1 MPESETFDAFYA
13 RTVWFVTTQM
23 HELAGDDGMADHAIR
38 EAYAKAYQ
46 QWYQVSGYA
55 DSQAWVLGTARDA
68 FARRQAEA
76 GGTGSASAAPA
87 SDSGTWPGIYRPVAD
102 QAPAAGPAD
111 PDATMA
117 RPSPP
122 GAASGTGGYAG
133 RGYAGVGYGVP
144 DDGVPDYGVPDYGG
158 GGAADGSAGGAGRSN
173 SRAGTRAWFP
183 GLRRPADPAGPAGLA
198 DTIGPANAIGSADTG
213 GPADTVGIGSGHQ
226 GGRPGPAL
234 PASRRTVLIAGAV
247 VAALLIGGI
256 VYATTGGGGHT
267 PAAGATSS
275 ARPGARAQPHML
287 SAGKTGPRSAVPW
300 SLVGT
305 GWALAEVS
313 TAQPAASGTAAGTGT
328 YTTYLVDPD
337 GGKYTIAA
345 STASAAPRLMAW
357 SGDARTAL
365 FGANASG
372 TDTGPA
378 SYSLLNVATGRL
390 SPLPLPS
397 GVSAVGFTRP
407 KGLAV
412 LAVRQVSGKFRLQ
425 HYSLTGGLEGAI
437 GTLPDKHASAW
448 PAGGCSFGCALS
460 SPDGDTD
467 VWGIFG
473 DEMQLLSNAGGLI
486 RRLHVPGSGQPSSCV
501 PLSWWN
507 SATILANC
515 AVTTLP
521 GDAARL
527 WLVPANGSQPTP
539 LTQAAAA
546 GTGQIE
552 GAWAAGPTTY
562 VTSVLSRQCPS
573 APSGSAGLGI
583 GQNGSGSTIAVPGTT
598 GNASTIVGAA
608 GQRLLVL
615 AQTNCPGTSSLLW
628 FSPAAK
634 SVTTVLSAPG
644 TQAGVIAA
652 VPYGNGPTAVAAGQ

>member
-1 MPESETFDAFYA
+1 M
-13 RTVWFVTTQM
+13 
-23 HELAGDDGMADHAIR
+23 
-38 EAYAKAYQ
+38 
-46 QWYQVSGYA
+46 
-55 DSQAWVLGTARDA
+55 
-68 FARRQAEA
+68 
-76 GGTGSASAAPA
+76 
-87 SDSGTWPGIYRPVAD
+87 
-102 QAPAAGPAD
+102 
-111 PDATMA
+111 
-117 RPSPP
+117 
-122 GAASGTGGYAG
+122 
-133 RGYAGVGYGVP
+133 
-144 DDGVPDYGVPDYGG
+144 
-158 GGAADGSAGGAGRSN
+158 
-173 SRAGTRAWFP
+173 
-183 GLRRPADPAGPAGLA
+183 
-198 DTIGPANAIGSADTG
+198 
-213 GPADTVGIGSGHQ
+213 
-226 GGRPGPAL
+226 
-234 PASRRTVLIAGAV
+234 LIAGAV

-275 ARPGARAQPHML
+275 ARPGAKAQPHML
-287 SAGKTGPRSAVPW
+287 AAGKTGPRSAVPW
-300 SLVGT
+300 SLVGP

-313 TAQPAASGTAAGTGT
+313 TAQPAASGSAAGT

-337 GGKYTIAA
+337 GGKYTIAGVA
-345 STASAAPRLMAW
+345 ASAAPRLMAW

-365 FGANASG
+365 FGTHASG
-372 TDTGPA
+372 TDAGPA
-378 SYSLLNVATGRL
+378 SYSVLNVATGRL
-390 SPLPLPS
+390 SPIALPS

-407 KGLAV
+407 KGLAI
-412 LAVRQVSGKFRLQ
+412 LAVGQVPGKFRLQ
-425 HYSLTGGLEGAI
+425 RYGLNGGLQGAI

-448 PAGGCSFGCALS
+448 PAGGCSYGCALS

-507 SATILANC
+507 SSTILANC

-546 GTGQIE
+546 GAGQIE

-573 APSGSAGLGI
+573 APSGSAGLGF